1 MNNLFFTS
9 DLHFYHAN
17 VIKYCNRPFTSVEE
31 MNETFIERWNS
42 VVPPDGKVWLLGDI
56 FFCDAKNAAEI
67 LARLNGEKHLI
78 LGNHDK
84 LIRNN
89 LQLQKLF
96 FKIYPDLHQETI
108 DGVPVIMSHYPL
120 LTWNRA
126 HWGSFML
133 HGHVHST
140 SPTNGIH
147 RRYDVGVDANS
158 YAPVSWAKI
167 KDVLNGIEIK
177 EPSAVRENRNR

>member
-9 DLHFYHAN
+9 DLHLGHSK
-17 VIKYCNRPFTSVEE
+17 IIQYCNRPFPSVGE
-31 MNETFIERWNS
+31 MDETLIENWNAK
-42 VVPPDGKVWLLGDI
+42 VPTDGIVWMIGDI
-56 FFCDAKNAAEI
+56 FFCDVKRATEI
-67 LARLNGEKHLI
+67 MLRLNGKKHLI

-89 LQLQKLF
+89 PQLQKLF
-96 FKIYPDLHQETI
+96 AKIYPDLHQETI

-140 SPTNGIH
+140 KPTNGIN
-147 RRYDVGVDANS
+147 RRFDVGVDANS
-158 YAPVSWAKI
+158 YAPVSWQEI
-167 KDVLNGIEIK
+167 KNVLNSIEIK
-177 EPSAVRENRNR
+177 DPSEVRESRNR